1 MEKNNYSAYGSFG
14 FEKIKAPKPKSNNEP
29 KSTKTVGKDD
39 LRGGKK

>member
-14 FEKIKAPKPKSNNEP
+14 FEKINSPKPKKNGEP
-29 KSTKTVGKDD
+29 KANKTVGKSD